1 MATGEPKTNFS
12 GGFEANAY
20 VSKRG
25 LSVVSLQSGTTVVDS
40 LTIRDS
46 LEAIMTRYASARA
59 NEPLGGNELR
69 STFKG
74 VSDAIA
80 TSGAVSRRPTVVV
93 KPSMGQGNWAAVPWI
108 SLLDTRETGTTQRGV
123 YCVYLFRQDMSGV
136 YLTLNQGV
144 TEPKNR
150 LGKVKAH
157 EFLRQNA
164 ADLRRLCGGLLEHG
178 FRLDEEINL
187 SADSGLGSD
196 YESSTIAYKLYEV
209 DAVPDDEDLL
219 DDLEAV
225 LRAYDRYLADAKW
238 REVVDLCRTMLS
250 DRAEL
255 DEEIQYKLKIV
266 EQTPADHRRRQYC
279 ATKRRRPRP
288 PTALGRR
295 QANTPPPVELI
306 RGYHLCTVR
315 FRLCCTQ
322 GLGHLY
328 QLSSER
334 IAPNA
339 PRSLA

>member
-1 MATGEPKTNFS
+1 MPTLVTKCPS
-12 GGFEANAY
+12 CPP
-20 VSKRG
+20 SKPQR
-25 LSVVSLQSGTTVVDS
+25 LTVGTTCDGTLAPNFRRRLPS
-40 LTIRDS
+40 APSNR
-46 LEAIMTRYASARA
+46 EAEPSEAPPAR
-59 NEPLGGNELR
+59 
-69 STFKG
+69 
-74 VSDAIA
+74 
-80 TSGAVSRRPTVVV
+80 
-93 KPSMGQGNWAAVPWI
+93 
-108 SLLDTRETGTTQRGV
+108 RG
-123 YCVYLFRQDMSGV
+123 RWPA
-136 YLTLNQGV
+136 V

-306 RGYHLCTVR
+306 RGYHPCTVR